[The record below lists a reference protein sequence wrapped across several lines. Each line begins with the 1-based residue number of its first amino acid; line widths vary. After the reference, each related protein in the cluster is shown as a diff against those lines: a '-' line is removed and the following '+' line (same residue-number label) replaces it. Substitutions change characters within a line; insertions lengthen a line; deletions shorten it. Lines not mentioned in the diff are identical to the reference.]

1 MFDDVERD
9 IAAIQMPSW
18 GSVAPAA
25 GVVPWLVVD
34 DAGHPIDP
42 IKRYLADFMAQGN
55 SAASA
60 RSYAFELLRWWRWL
74 SAVGMEWDRAT
85 PAEGRDLVLWL
96 LRATKPM
103 AHARSRSRSTA
114 GMVNPVTGKR
124 ALGDR
129 YGARTIRHSNAVIR
143 AFYEYWIE
151 RGGGPLVNPMPLD
164 LRGRRANAHHDP
176 TEPFRREGRIRYNPK
191 LPKARPREIR
201 DEQWLA
207 LFGALRSNRDRALLS
222 LTLSNGARAAEIL
235 GVRMVDLDWG
245 DQLVRVVRKGTRAEQ
260 WLPAS
265 PDAFVWLRLYLAD
278 LAEPLRPEEPIWW
291 MLRQRDRGEGPKR
304 QTMSYDAL
312 RKVLTRANAELG
324 TNWTMHDLRH
334 TCALRMSRDEKLS
347 ARDIQTILG
356 HAHLS
361 TTVDTYLVEDQAEV
375 VRRVSRH
382 LIERERQ
389 AASPPPD
396 VAAGYDAADLA
407 ILLGGTPR

>member
-1 MFDDVERD
+1 
-9 IAAIQMPSW
+9 
-18 GSVAPAA
+18 
-25 GVVPWLVVD
+25 
-34 DAGHPIDP
+34 
-42 IKRYLADFMAQGN
+42 
-55 SAASA
+55 
-60 RSYAFELLRWWRWL
+60 
-74 SAVGMEWDRAT
+74 MEWDRAT

-96 LRATKPM
+96 LATKPM

-164 LRGRRANAHHDP
+164 PRGRRANAHHDP

-207 LFGALRSNRDRALLS
+207 LFGALRCNRDRALLS

-265 PDAFVWLRLYLAD
+265 PDAFVW
-278 LAEPLRPEEPIWW
+278 
-291 MLRQRDRGEGPKR
+291 
-304 QTMSYDAL
+304 
-312 RKVLTRANAELG
+312 
-324 TNWTMHDLRH
+324 
-334 TCALRMSRDEKLS
+334 
-347 ARDIQTILG
+347 
-356 HAHLS
+356 
-361 TTVDTYLVEDQAEV
+361 
-375 VRRVSRH
+375 
-382 LIERERQ
+382 
-389 AASPPPD
+389 
-396 VAAGYDAADLA
+396 
-407 ILLGGTPR
+407 GGVPGAV